1 MNFQNLGIIQAR
13 IGSKRLKNKMMLRL
27 DGQRI
32 LDWVITRCKLSKSI
46 DKLVI
51 ATSTETNDDLIC
63 HIANENEIE
72 FFRGSENDVLER
84 FYLTSKK
91 YEPSNITRICADNP
105 FIDPIELDKLYKFF
119 ISNTLDYSCNH
130 QQKFENK
137 YPDGFGAEIFTSEAL
152 NKMNE
157 KAFLSHHREHVT
169 SYIYD
174 NLNKFK
180 ISTPIASEKIQ
191 FPKLKFDIDTS
202 HDYNYLK
209 KLVEK
214 GVSINSSACE
224 IVSIAKKLINY

>member
-1 MNFQNLGIIQAR
+1 MKFQNLGIIQAR

-27 DGQRI
+27 DGKRI
-32 LDWVITRCKLSKSI
+32 LDWVISRCKLSKSI

-63 HIANENEIE
+63 NIANENEIE

-91 YEPSNITRICADNP
+91 YKPLNITRICADNP
-105 FIDPIELDKLYKFF
+105 FIDPIELDKLYEFF
-119 ISNTLDYSCNH
+119 ILNTLDYSCNH

-137 YPDGFGAEIFTSEAL
+137 YPDGFGAEIFTSKVL
-152 NKMNE
+152 NTINKT
-157 KAFLSHHREHVT
+157 AFLSHHREHVT

-180 ISTPIASEKIQ
+180 ISTPTASEKIQ
-191 FPKLKFDIDTS
+191 FPKLKFDIDTT

-214 GVSINSSACE
+214 GVSINSSAYE
-224 IVSIAKKLINY
+224 IVSIAKKLITY